1 MSATTIQVVLQN
13 SAIGF
18 TDHIQSES
26 MVKKREEFNDQTSQ
40 FKAVGVII
48 LIAATALG
56 LFALGKSLWLLA
68 LLTTVPILIGR
79 EIIVISSN
87 AKNFVDQSVQKALAS
102 HRQINRSATEF
113 ASTVSSGTC
122 LMSCVLNCFPGI
134 VGGLHQGY
142 RKVLGIN

>member
-1 MSATTIQVVLQN
+1 MSATTIQFVLQN

-48 LIAATALG
+48 LVAAAALG
-56 LFALGKSLWLLA
+56 LFAIGKSLWLLA
-68 LLTTVPILIGR
+68 LLTTVPVLIGR